1 LIWFLRHRRA
11 GMQIGYARV
20 STQEQDLQ
28 LQLDAL
34 SVAGCERVFQEKASG
49 KNLRR
54 PELHRALDMLRD
66 GDVLVCYKPGRLA
79 RSLKD
84 LLEIISRLEASGA
97 GLRCT
102 AAPVDTTTPAG
113 RMMLSMLGAVAEF
126 ERETLIERTRDGL
139 AAARAQGRVGGRPR
153 ALDEKK
159 RQALVD
165 LRETGRSVAELMELF
180 SVSRATVY
188 RVLREAGEVGSTPSS
203 E

>member
-1 LIWFLRHRRA
+1 
-11 GMQIGYARV
+11 MQIGYARV
-20 STQEQDLQ
+20 STQDQDLQ

-34 SVAGCERVFQEKASG
+34 DGAGCDRVFQEKASG

-54 PELHRALDMLRD
+54 PELHRALDTLRE

-84 LLEIISRLEASGA
+84 LLDIISRLEAIGA

-126 ERETLIERTRDGL
+126 ERETLVERTRDGL

-159 RQALVD
+159 RQALID
-165 LRETGRSVAELMELF
+165 LREVGRSVSELVDLF
-180 SVSRATVY
+180 GVSRATVY
-188 RVLREAGEVGSTPSS
+188 RVIREAGGVRSDTPP